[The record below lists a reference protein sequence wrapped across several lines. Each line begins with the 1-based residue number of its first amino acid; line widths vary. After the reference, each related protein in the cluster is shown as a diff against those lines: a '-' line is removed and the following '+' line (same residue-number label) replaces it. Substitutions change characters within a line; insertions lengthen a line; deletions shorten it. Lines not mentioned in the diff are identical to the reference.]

1 MESRIGT
8 SSQKAPLSLNA
19 PQSLSAPDGRGAGR
33 TGEGRSRA
41 RDQTSAVPTI
51 WSYFGEQR
59 FRAFSKGLGLSIS
72 AHQVGTVL
80 EKPDADRKIFIRVFL
95 ELGQE
100 LSQRLGTGAQVIV
113 EGRVS

>member
-19 PQSLSAPDGRGAGR
+19 PQPSSAPDGRGAGW
-33 TGEGRSRA
+33 TGEGRSCT
-41 RDQTSAVPTI
+41 RDQTSAVPTF
-51 WSYFGEQR
+51 SAYFREQR

-72 AHQVGTVL
+72 AHQVGTAL
-80 EKPDADRKIFIRVFL
+80 EKPDADRKVFLRVFL

-100 LSQRLGTGAQVIV
+100 LSQRLGTGAQ
-113 EGRVS
+113 